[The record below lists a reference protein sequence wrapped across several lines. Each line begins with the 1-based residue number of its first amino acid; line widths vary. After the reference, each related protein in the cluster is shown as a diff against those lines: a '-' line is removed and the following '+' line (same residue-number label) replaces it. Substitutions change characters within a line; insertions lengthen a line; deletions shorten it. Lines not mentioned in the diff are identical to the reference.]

1 MRGSGGAIR
10 NHRSPLSPPSPLRG
24 EGVKRRAHHKY
35 GPASMTGVK
44 GLVIVVLM
52 HMLAGVPAL
61 AQSAPNTESFAPE
74 QIRVGAEIFSRN
86 CSPCHGPRMQD
97 PEGAFDLRTFPPG
110 QHARFVNSVSRG
122 KNSMPPWAG
131 VLKPEE
137 IEALWAYVMAGE
149 KRD

>member
-1 MRGSGGAIR
+1 
-10 NHRSPLSPPSPLRG
+10 
-24 EGVKRRAHHKY
+24 
-35 GPASMTGVK
+35 MTGVK